1 MLDQSAEV
9 THVAPDERF
18 IRLPEVIRMT
28 GMSRTAIYM
37 SIRRGEFPRAIE
49 IGLRSRAWLESRVRR
64 WMAERV
70 SASRR
75 SDDGASM
82 ISAPIMQEPRWL
94 PPVTAL
100 DNTLRSDPTASFPVA
115 QGGTR

>member
-9 THVAPDERF
+9 AHVARDERF

-37 SIRRGEFPRAIE
+37 SIQRREFPAAIE
-49 IGLRSRAWLESRVRR
+49 IGLRSRAWLESRVRS

-70 SASRR
+70 NASRR
-75 SDDGASM
+75 ADAE
-82 ISAPIMQEPRWL
+82 QE
-94 PPVTAL
+94 
-100 DNTLRSDPTASFPVA
+100 
-115 QGGTR
+115 